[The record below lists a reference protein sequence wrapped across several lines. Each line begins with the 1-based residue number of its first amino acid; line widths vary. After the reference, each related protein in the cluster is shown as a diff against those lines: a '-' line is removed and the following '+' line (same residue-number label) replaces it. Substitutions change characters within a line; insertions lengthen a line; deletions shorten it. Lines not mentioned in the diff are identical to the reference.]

1 MSFRNLVED
10 IENVVVTELSGID
23 DNPAEAM
30 NVQANADGSFAL
42 TAAGGGG
49 GGGGSVGPSG
59 GTFIESTTTT
69 DLGNTYEAVT
79 LTAGAAA
86 TTFYISGGVEYV
98 NLSGSEGAGLRA
110 VQMTNATGIV
120 NGWLQINARNEN
132 ASVYG
137 FETSMVWNNTTN
149 GFVGYPVQST
159 FHGNAAN
166 TFMAFGANSSS
177 FGTPVRHQLSTSLS
191 GAVSNIGVGIG
202 AGATVFGSIS
212 VAANNTVIFG
222 IQTANTN
229 GQRSRMFANQLS

>member
-10 IENVVVTELSGID
+10 IENVVETELSGID

-149 GFVGYPVQST
+149 GFVGYLVQST
-159 FHGNAAN
+159 FHGNAA
-166 TFMAFGANSSS
+166 THSWRLVLTVVHS
-177 FGTPVRHQLSTSLS
+177 VLLS
-191 GAVSNIGVGIG
+191 GIN
-202 AGATVFGSIS
+202 
-212 VAANNTVIFG
+212 
-222 IQTANTN
+222 
-229 GQRSRMFANQLS
+229 